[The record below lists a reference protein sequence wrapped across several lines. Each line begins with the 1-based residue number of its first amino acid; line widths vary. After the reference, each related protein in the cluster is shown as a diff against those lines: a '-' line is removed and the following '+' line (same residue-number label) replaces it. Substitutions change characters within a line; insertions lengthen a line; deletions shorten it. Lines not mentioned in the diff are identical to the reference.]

1 MNRITTMAIASAA
14 VLGIVGGTYAA
25 SSGIL
30 EGDDQGAKSSSG
42 STESGGTPTTG
53 TDTPTGE
60 PSTTPDEGQSSDQAP
75 DSNQGELLYLEGGTL
90 HDGDTEVLVSGF
102 KVADVVGLHR
112 VAGGWLVVESLS
124 PQVPDYRA
132 TFVDPDGATTP
143 IGELFGPYDVNTDGD
158 SLVAKFKDADTYQV
172 RDARSGEVTDTIGVK
187 AKGDPVG
194 GAVFANRDD
203 VITTWATTT
212 ADQTLIGW
220 NLYDKSQFKVKDGF
234 NPAGASPQG
243 DLVAS
248 VETLSPWCLHG
259 GAVIGE
265 DKWWKNCDIRPNGAL
280 AQFSPDGTEIL
291 GIPQQTEGFGP
302 VEFLVIDS
310 STGKQTDLIKAPELA
325 ATAEWAT
332 NDAIFVH
339 AYKDSDFNG
348 GVIYRC
354 TLKGECEVEVDSD
367 RAVVLGSAG

>member
-234 NPAGASPQG
+234 NQPAPHPRRPGRVGRDVVAVVPARRRG
-243 DLVAS
+243 DRRGQV
-248 VETLSPWCLHG
+248 VEELRHPSERSSRAVQPRRHGDPRHPAADRGLRSRGVPGHRLLHWQ
-259 GAVIGE
+259 A
-265 DKWWKNCDIRPNGAL
+265 DRPD
-280 AQFSPDGTEIL
+280 Q
-291 GIPQQTEGFGP
+291 
-302 VEFLVIDS
+302 
-310 STGKQTDLIKAPELA
+310 APELA